1 MLVLHPNTLIA
12 MEGPLGVLVRMGNG
26 VNAAVSVELGAFVLV
41 GAKVLLMVATA
52 GVEVFTP
59 ITTGVGV

>member
-12 MEGPLGVLVRMGNG
+12 MEGPLGVLVSMGEG
-26 VNAAVSVELGAFVLV
+26 VNAAVSVELGAFVFV
-41 GAKVLLMVATA
+41 GAEVLVMVATT
-52 GVEVFTP
+52 GVELFTP